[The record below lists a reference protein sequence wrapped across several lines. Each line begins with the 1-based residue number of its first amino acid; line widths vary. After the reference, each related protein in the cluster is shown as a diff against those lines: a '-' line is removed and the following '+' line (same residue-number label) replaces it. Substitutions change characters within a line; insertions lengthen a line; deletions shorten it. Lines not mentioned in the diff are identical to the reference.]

1 MKRTIITG
9 ILIAAFLFNACERRL
24 TYESFEE
31 DKLFSLEEL
40 YELPTF
46 RYMDRAMENPEQ
58 VFKVAFV
65 KRNYKK
71 VPDEIYRFKYLNILE
86 LTLNE
91 INYLPRYVG
100 DMIYL
105 QDLYMASNDFKDIPE
120 HVYDLPHLK
129 RISFADNEITEI
141 PEKLIAKEGIE
152 EIYLGR
158 NDIREIPAELFDM
171 KDLKVLQLDRCL
183 ITYLSPDIARLQ
195 TLNVLNLGWNGLRD
209 LPYEELKSMKNLRS
223 INLSKNP
230 LDRARVMELRN
241 AMPWARIDF

>member
-1 MKRTIITG
+1 MKRTIIAG
-9 ILIAAFLFNACERRL
+9 ILITALILAACERRL
-24 TYESFEE
+24 SYNAFEK
-31 DKLFSLEEL
+31 DKLFTLEKL

-46 RYMDRAMENPEQ
+46 RYMERAMENPEE
-58 VFKVAFV
+58 VYKVAFV

-71 VPDEIYRFKYLNILE
+71 VPDEIYQFKYLNILE

-105 QDLYMASNDFKDIPE
+105 QDLYMASNNFKDIPD
-120 HVYDLPHLK
+120 HVYELPNLK

-152 EIYLGR
+152 EVYLGK
-158 NDIREIPAELFDM
+158 NDISEIPPSLFEM

-183 ITYLSPDIARLQ
+183 LTYLSPDIAKLQ
-195 TLNVLNLGWNGLRD
+195 TLTVLNIGWNGLRD
-209 LPYEELKSMKNLRS
+209 LPYEELKTMKNLRS
-223 INLSKNP
+223 INLSRNP
-230 LDRARVMELRN
+230 LDRAEVMDLRK